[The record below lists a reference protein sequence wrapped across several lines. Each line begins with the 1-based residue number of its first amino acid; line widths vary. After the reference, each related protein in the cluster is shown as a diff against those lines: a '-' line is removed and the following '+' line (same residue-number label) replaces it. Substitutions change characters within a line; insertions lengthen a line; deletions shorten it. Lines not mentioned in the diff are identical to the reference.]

1 MINEERYIRNKFGNA
16 NHFSVPEGYFD
27 NFTSQLMDKL
37 PERED
42 DGIPMR
48 HSRLKI
54 LRPLLYAA
62 ACLCVAVFGATIYF
76 SQAESASDGQSETSA
91 VLSQGVYNVYNDID
105 EDYVVDYAMMDNV
118 EIYAYLSGE

>member
-1 MINEERYIRNKFGNA
+1 MINEERYIRNKFGNS
-16 NHFSVPEGYFD
+16 NHFCVPEGYFD

-37 PERED
+37 PEREV
-42 DGIPMR
+42 GVIPMR

-62 ACLCVAVFGATIYF
+62 ACLCVAIFGATIYF
-76 SQAESASDGQSETSA
+76 SQTESALDEQNETSA
-91 VLSQGVYNVYNDID
+91 VLSQGVYNDID
-105 EDYVVDYAMMDNV
+105 EDYVLDYAMMDNV